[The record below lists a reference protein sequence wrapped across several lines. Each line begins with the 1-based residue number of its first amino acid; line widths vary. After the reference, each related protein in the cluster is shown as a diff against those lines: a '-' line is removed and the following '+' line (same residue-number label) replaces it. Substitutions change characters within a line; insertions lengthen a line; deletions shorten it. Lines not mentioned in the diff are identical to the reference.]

1 MRLEVMTEALGILLA
16 LTQILIMC
24 HLFFQILCRQRLL
37 GTVGV
42 ARKIESDEKSELDED
57 AKSHKDVGE
66 FCYPTMR

>member
-37 GTVGV
+37 GTVGI
-42 ARKIESDEKSELDED
+42 ARKLESDEKSELDED
-57 AKSHKDVGE
+57 AKTHEDICH
-66 FCYPTMR
+66 FRYPTMF